1 MTIISK
7 AALAAELSVS
17 KARVSQYLKSGLPE
31 RDDGKLDREAALHW
45 ISQNLR
51 SGADHRKGPA
61 RARALVPAKREVK
74 PHGDFESA
82 QRALVFMLC
91 RDQHYIA
98 STAVDLGLPMAMAYA
113 LADPIH
119 MGLLDVAKEHLQVFG
134 VPGRVA
140 GFTLDHPDFD
150 AMAPNWA
157 ALAERTGEP
166 HDEDAWSSNLDKL
179 MGWEQ

>member
-61 RARALVPAKREVK
+61 RARALVPARREVK
-74 PHGDFESA
+74 PMGDPASA
-82 QRALVFMLC
+82 RRALVYMLC

-98 STAVDLGLPMAMAYA
+98 TTAVDLGLPMAMAYA
-113 LADPIH
+113 LADQIH
-119 MGLLDVAKEHLQVFG
+119 MGLIDAAREHLQRFG
-134 VPGRVA
+134 EPGLVT
-140 GFTLDHPDFD
+140 GFALDHDDFEK
-150 AMAPNWA
+150 MAPDWK
-157 ALAERTGEP
+157 ALSARTGEP
-166 HDEDAWSSNLDKL
+166 HDEDGWNDHLSNL
-179 MGWEQ
+179 MGWEE

>member
-51 SGADHRKGPA
+51 SGADHHKGPS
-61 RARALVPAKREVK
+61 RARTLVPTKREAK
-74 PHGDFESA
+74 SHGDPETA
-82 QRALVFMLC
+82 VRALIYLMC
-91 RDQHYIA
+91 RVQFYVA
-98 STAVDLGLPMAMAYA
+98 GTAVDFGLPAAMAYA
-113 LADPIH
+113 LADQIH
-119 MGLLDVAKEHLQVFG
+119 MGLLDAAREHLQRFG
-134 VPGRVA
+134 DPGLASRFV
-140 GFTLDHPDFD
+140 LDHPDFEKWQPD
-150 AMAPNWA
+150 WA

-166 HDEDAWSSNLDKL
+166 HDEDAWIDLTDKL
-179 MGWEQ
+179 MGVE